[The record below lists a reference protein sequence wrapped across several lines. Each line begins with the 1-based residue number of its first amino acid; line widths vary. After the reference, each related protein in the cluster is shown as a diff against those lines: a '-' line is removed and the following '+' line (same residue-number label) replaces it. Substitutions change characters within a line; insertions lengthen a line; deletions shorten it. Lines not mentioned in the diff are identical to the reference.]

1 MKSSLGKKIYIITA
15 VLAIAIIAVYFI
27 FIRSRLKPTMG
38 TVPIELTIGI
48 ISILVLVISFLIMI
62 VTIIITIGVFVF
74 ARKKL
79 RIKPWILKIRKQ
91 FIVTVTLI
99 FVLGI
104 VTVSSQHMAYT
115 PPIVD
120 ANGNAVSGSIA
131 QLKKVKLNGSDEW
144 ITIRGKNKDNPILLF
159 LAGGPGGSQ
168 LSETRDQLKALEDKF
183 VIVDWDQAGS
193 GKSYNA
199 AKIDSLTPKRYIEDA
214 HELTKFLCQKF
225 NKKKIYV
232 CGESW
237 GSALG
242 IMLVKKYPEIF
253 YAFVGT
259 GQMISFVDT
268 ELYCYNTAIQIAKEK
283 GDTKTVQKLKS
294 QSPPPYYSKVTSK
307 SASYLM
313 YLSNHM
319 SKDTNIS
326 NPGYHTLR
334 DIAAPE
340 YGLYDKLNFVLGMI
354 NTFDHVYPQLYGID
368 FRKQIKKIDV
378 PVYFLEGRRDVNTPT
393 KLAQEYCDML
403 NAPNKKLIWFEHSGH
418 DPWMNEPK
426 KFCNTIVNV
435 LLKSN

>member
-1 MKSSLGKKIYIITA
+1 MKSSLGKKTYVIMA
-15 VLAIAIIAVYFI
+15 VLVIAIIAAYFI
-27 FIRSRLKPTMG
+27 FIRSRLKPTIG
-38 TVPIELTIGI
+38 TVPIEFTIEI
-48 ISILVLVISFLIMI
+48 ISILALFISFLIMI
-62 VTIIITIGVFVF
+62 VTIIITIGVVLFN
-74 ARKKL
+74 RKKS

-91 FIVTVTLI
+91 FIVTAALI
-99 FVLGI
+99 FVLCI
-104 VTVSSQHMAYT
+104 VTVSSQHMTYT

-120 ANGNAVSGSIA
+120 GNGNTVSGSIA
-131 QLKKVKLNGSDEW
+131 ELKKIKLCGSDEW
-144 ITIRGKNKDNPILLF
+144 ITIRGKNINKPILLF

-183 VIVDWDQAGS
+183 VIVNWDQAGA

-199 AKIDSLTPKRYIEDA
+199 VRINLLTPKRYIEDA
-214 HELTKFLCQKF
+214 HELTKYLCKRF

-242 IMLVKKYPEIF
+242 IMLVKQYPELF

-259 GQMISFVDT
+259 GQMVSFVDT

-283 GDTKTVQKLKS
+283 GDNNMVQKLKS
-294 QSPPPYYSKVTSK
+294 QSKPPYYSKVTSK

-313 YLSNHM
+313 YLSNCM
-319 SKDTNIS
+319 SKDPNIS

-340 YGLYDKLNFVLGMI
+340 YGLHDKLNFILGTV
-354 NTFDHVYPQLYGID
+354 NTFDHVYPKLYGID

-378 PVYFLEGRRDVNTPT
+378 PVYFLEGRHDVNTPT
-393 KLAQEYCDML
+393 QLTQEYYQMIK
-403 NAPNKKLIWFEHSGH
+403 APSKKLIWFEHSGH

>member
-1 MKSSLGKKIYIITA
+1 MKSLFRKKAYIIID
-15 VLAIAIIAVYFI
+15 VFAIVVIAVYLI
-27 FIRSRLKPTMG
+27 FIRSRLKTTMG
-38 TVPIELTIGI
+38 TVPIELTIGV
-48 ISILVLVISFLIMI
+48 ISILALVISFLIMV
-62 VTIIITIGVFVF
+62 VTIIITISVSVFT
-74 ARKKL
+74 REKS
-79 RIKPWILKIRKQ
+79 RIKSWILKIRKQ

-104 VTVSSQHMAYT
+104 VTVSSQYMAYT

-120 ANGNAVSGSIA
+120 KNGKVVSGSIA
-131 QLKKVKLNGSDEW
+131 ELKKVKLNGSDEW

-168 LSETRDQLKALEDKF
+168 LSETRDQLKVLEDKF
-183 VIVDWDQAGS
+183 VIVDWDQAGA

-199 AKIDSLTPKRYIEDA
+199 VEIDSLTPKRYIKDA
-214 HELTKFLCQKF
+214 HELTKYLCERF
-225 NKKKIYV
+225 GKKKIYV

-242 IMLVKKYPEIF
+242 IILVNKYPELF

-283 GDTKTVQKLKS
+283 SDIKMVKKLKS
-294 QSPPPYYSKVTSK
+294 QLPPPYYSKVTSK

-313 YLSNHM
+313 YLSNYM
-319 SKDTNIS
+319 SKDPNIS
-326 NPGYHTLR
+326 NPGYHTLM

-340 YGLYDKLNFVLGMI
+340 YGLHDKLNFILGTV
-354 NTFDHVYPQLYGID
+354 NTFDHVYPQLYGVD

-378 PVYFLEGRRDVNTPT
+378 PVYFFEGRHDVNTPT
-393 KLAQEYCDML
+393 KLVQEYCDVL

-426 KFCNTIVNV
+426 KFCDTMVNV

>member
-1 MKSSLGKKIYIITA
+1 MKSLFSKKIYIITTL
-15 VLAIAIIAVYFI
+15 LAMAIIAVYFI
-27 FIRSRLKPTMG
+27 FIRWRLKPTMG
-38 TVPIELTIGI
+38 TVPIELTIGV
-48 ISILVLVISFLIMI
+48 ISILSLFILLLIMI
-62 VTIIITIGVFVF
+62 VTIIITIGISLFT
-74 ARKKL
+74 RKKA

-91 FIVTVTLI
+91 LIVTIILI
-99 FVLGI
+99 LVLGI
-104 VTVSSQHMAYT
+104 VTVSSQHMTYT
-115 PPIVD
+115 PQIVGK
-120 ANGNAVSGSIA
+120 NSKVVSGSIA
-131 QLKKVKLNGSDEW
+131 ELKKVKLNGSDEW
-144 ITIRGKNKDNPILLF
+144 ITIRGKNKDKPVLLF

-168 LSETRDQLKALEDKF
+168 LSETREQLNLLENNF
-183 VIVDWDQAGS
+183 VVVDWDQAGS
-193 GKSYNA
+193 GKSYNS
-199 AKIDSLTPKRYIEDA
+199 AKVNSLTPKRYVSDA
-214 HELTKFLCQKF
+214 HELTKYLCQRF
-225 NKKKIYV
+225 NKKKVYV
-232 CGESW
+232 LGESW

-242 IMLVKKYPEIF
+242 IMLVKKYPELF

-283 GDTKTVQKLKS
+283 GDTKMVQKLKS

-313 YLSNHM
+313 YLSNYM
-319 SKDTNIS
+319 SKDSNIS

-340 YGLYDKLNFVLGMI
+340 YGLYDKLNFILGTI
-354 NTFDHVYPQLYGID
+354 NTFDHVYPELYGID

-393 KLAQEYCDML
+393 KLTQEYCEML

-426 KFCNTIVNV
+426 KFCDTMVNL